1 MNKRLFNE
9 YNITRINKNKYRT
22 SGTNAALKFK
32 SKTVL
37 KEDLASEEKV
47 IETFE
52 KNGPKAML
60 YWYFAM
66 VFELIGMIINKTGA
80 FILPVAQVAFI
91 SGQTVFSIILL
102 IAYMLE
108 RVIFQINC
116 YIRSRIRMN
125 YDKLNKLDIDR
136 KSNEIYNMT
145 RGKVVLTEKLNECE
159 DKVLYRKMSNAE
171 VVRSCF
177 ENINNARKK
186 RDTTVK
192 SVLDIITTTIMLIGA
207 LYVGAKNVTNIPA
220 FMVIALI
227 SIFLSAYVSY
237 KQGKRR
243 KIFYK
248 FSRDLSNKV
257 AQEQFDLLNVKPINE
272 QHKSFLIDNYIN
284 SNSQL
289 IDKTNIKDKKDL
301 FDWLIY
307 DVFTSISIVA
317 LVGVSMMETK
327 VMNLETFTML
337 IALFTLYA
345 RVIEKT
351 NTQVKDIQ
359 DILDAKIQH
368 KISEELFKKI
378 ISVFVKEKNRKINKK
393 FKIHDIEI
401 DNYEYIYYSE
411 ENKELFEY
419 YIRAPHMS
427 ISIGETILLSGESG
441 SGKSTFIRSLVGETD
456 SDITSKCLKINN
468 KGNYNK
474 IINAILY
481 DPETKMGCKTIYEEI
496 ILKDSRSEITKDEKK
511 KVVNILSGL
520 ALSESIIDKTKNN
533 DIIDSIRVL
542 HFDKFSVGQQQ
553 RLVLARLLYN
563 LDDTIDIIFLD
574 EPTANLD
581 KHTAKDVMK
590 FIKQFC
596 NEDKKRAVII
606 ASHDLDTMVKEKI
619 YDRWYN
625 IDSEHTI
632 LEINT

>member
-1 MNKRLFNE
+1 MNKKLFNE
-9 YNITRINKNKYRT
+9 HNITKINKNKYR
-22 SGTNAALKFK
+22 SI
-32 SKTVL
+32 
-37 KEDLASEEKV
+37 EKV
-47 IETFE
+47 IKSKSEDNLTSEENVIVTFE
-52 KNGPKAML
+52 KNGPKAMF

-66 VFELIGMIINKTGA
+66 FFELVGMVINKTGA

-91 SGQTVFSIILL
+91 AGQTTLSIILL
-102 IAYMLE
+102 IGYMLE

-136 KSNEIYNMT
+136 KTNEIYNMT
-145 RGKVVLTEKLNECE
+145 RGKVVLIEKLNGDE

-186 RDTTVK
+186 RDITVK
-192 SVLDIITTTIMLIGA
+192 SIIDIITTTIMLIGA

-220 FMVIALI
+220 FMFIALV
-227 SIFLSAYVSY
+227 SIVLSAYVSY

-243 KIFYK
+243 KVFYK

-272 QHKSFLIDNYIN
+272 QHKSFLIYNYID

-359 DILDAKIQH
+359 DIADAKIQH
-368 KISEELFKKI
+368 KISEELFEKI
-378 ISVFVKEKNRKINKK
+378 IKVYVNEKSRKINNK
-393 FKIHDIEI
+393 FKIRDIEI

-411 ENKELFEY
+411 ENKELYEY

-456 SDITSKCLKINN
+456 SDITTKCLRINN
-468 KGNYNK
+468 KGKYNK

-496 ILKDSRSEITKDEKK
+496 ILKDSYYEIEEDEKK
-511 KVVNILSGL
+511 KIINILTQL
-520 ALSESIIDKTKNN
+520 ELSESIIDKTKNN
-533 DIIDSIRVL
+533 DIIESIKL
-542 HFDKFSVGQQQ
+542 IHFDKFSIGQQQ

-563 LDDTIDIIFLD
+563 LDDKIDIIFLD

-581 KHTAKDVMK
+581 KHTSKNVML

-596 NEDKKRAVII
+596 NQDKKRAIII
-606 ASHDLDTMVKEKI
+606 ASHDLDTMVKENI

-625 IDSEHTI
+625 IGSDHIIVETN
-632 LEINT
+632 E